1 MDGVYHPHGRPLV
14 AKAGH
19 IRDAGGGGEEGAGWE
34 GEEVDRL
41 SGKRRSRVWHPQG
54 LEKNSAGC
62 RGLGAICTKEG
73 REVMAKWKKTGK
85 GAVKTHQEWR
95 REELND
101 KCDDDPSL
109 INVK

>member
-1 MDGVYHPHGRPLV
+1 
-14 AKAGH
+14 
-19 IRDAGGGGEEGAGWE
+19 
-34 GEEVDRL
+34 
-41 SGKRRSRVWHPQG
+41 
-54 LEKNSAGC
+54 
-62 RGLGAICTKEG
+62 
-73 REVMAKWKKTGK
+73 MAKWKKTGK